1 MWMKDG
7 VLTVKDNGTK
17 RFTVQKPILRAF
29 ELINDIMESSGE
41 YCVTS
46 LLDGV
51 HGPNSLHYV
60 GLAMDLR
67 TRHLKDPELVNA
79 LARRLQDE
87 LGRMYQVI
95 VERDHIHLEVSP
107 LWLSANGDPRKV
119 A

>member
-1 MWMKDG
+1 MRLKEG
-7 VLTVKDNGTK
+7 VISFGPRAPKGIG
-17 RFTVQKPILRAF
+17 KPILHAMHV
-29 ELINDIMESSGE
+29 INDIMEESGE

-46 LLDGV
+46 LCDGV

-67 TRHLKDPELVNA
+67 TRHLKEMEAVNV
-79 LARRLQDE
+79 LARRLQEE

-95 VERDHIHLEVSP
+95 VEKDHIHLEVSD

-119 A
+119 V